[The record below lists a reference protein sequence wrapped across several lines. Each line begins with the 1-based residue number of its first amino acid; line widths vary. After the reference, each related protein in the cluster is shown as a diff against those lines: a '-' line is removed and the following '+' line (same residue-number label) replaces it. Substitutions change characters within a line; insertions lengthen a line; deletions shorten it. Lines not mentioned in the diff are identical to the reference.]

1 MKQVVKGV
9 KGTMGLGFGFACSAV
24 FVMTM
29 DELVYANF
37 KKNVM
42 MPFHLAR
49 LNGSNVAIA

>member
-1 MKQVVKGV
+1 
-9 KGTMGLGFGFACSAV
+9 MGLSFGFGCGSVFA
-24 FVMTM
+24 MTM

-49 LNGSNVAIA
+49 LDGNNV